1 MIMIFRA
8 GTALLAI
15 AGVLMIGGCGEREAE
30 VRTPTASA
38 EVKTSLPEEQVSQ
51 AQLAEA
57 AANAAVAASAP
68 GANTVLPEGVS
79 GPNNL
84 IKVAP

>member
-1 MIMIFRA
+1 MIMTFRA
-8 GTALLAI
+8 GTAFLAI
-15 AGVLMIGGCGEREAE
+15 TGVLMIGGCGEREAE

-68 GANTVLPEGVS
+68 GANTVVPEGAS
-79 GPNNL
+79 TPNNL